1 MVDFGCQDTD
11 WVDGDDKNLLEGNS
25 LLDGL
30 VLATLSM
37 DKGKC
42 GYLGWVS
49 GWFRALR
56 GAPRVTD
63 G

>member
-1 MVDFGCQDTD
+1 MVDLGCQVTH
-11 WVDGDDKNLLEGNS
+11 WVGENDKEVLRAILLRDGFI
-25 LLDGL
+25 
-30 VLATLSM
+30 LATLSM

-42 GYLGWVS
+42 GYVGWVS